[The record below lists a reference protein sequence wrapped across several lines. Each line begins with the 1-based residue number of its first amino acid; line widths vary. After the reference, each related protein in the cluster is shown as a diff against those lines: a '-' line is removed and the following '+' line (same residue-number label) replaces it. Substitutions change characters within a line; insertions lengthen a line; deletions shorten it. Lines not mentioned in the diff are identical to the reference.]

1 MFKGSLIIR
10 IVVTVSISDHF
21 NHSNSKVFL
30 CNVYISI
37 NITYLNS
44 KFGISSKKNILVSY
58 SQRYGF
64 AFYIVTKAYAGQG
77 RVFQCFSF
85 KKNVGLQVLTLH
97 QAGIQCQVRWT
108 GFRLERCFDV

>member
-1 MFKGSLIIR
+1 MFKVSLIIR

-37 NITYLNS
+37 SMTYLNS

-77 RVFQCFSF
+77 RCFSVSALRRMSDYRSSLSTRPAF
-85 KKNVGLQVLTLH
+85 S
-97 QAGIQCQVRWT
+97 VR
-108 GFRLERCFDV
+108 

>member
-1 MFKGSLIIR
+1 M
-10 IVVTVSISDHF
+10 VTVSISDHF

-37 NITYLNS
+37 SITYLNS

-64 AFYIVTKAYAGQG
+64 AFYIVTEAYMLVKAGVS
-77 RVFQCFSF
+77 VFQLEEECRITGPHSPPGQHS
-85 KKNVGLQVLTLH
+85 VSGEMGWL
-97 QAGIQCQVRWT
+97 QAGT
-108 GFRLERCFDV
+108 LL